1 MVRILLQCIE
11 NFFLCTMSLELDL
24 HNHTLFTFFQLFSHS
39 LTLGVFLLWCRKHC
53 QWTPEDWSA
62 SFDVQAFHV
71 PLIFILFHLLCIC
84 ISFWTLGKCY
94 YQVYLA
100 GVNLLDWVHNHGL
113 DFESL
118 LSIVCVSMMGSLR
131 VLFYWTI
138 FPSELKNTSVLWS
151 VHESLIFVLFI
162 SMKEV
167 SEWNPNHVHWL
178 LTETTW
184 FLAYASFDVWT

>member
-1 MVRILLQCIE
+1 MFFCCGAGSIANGLLKIE
-11 NFFLCTMSLELDL
+11 VL
-24 HNHTLFTFFQLFSHS
+24 HLMF
-39 LTLGVFLLWCRKHC
+39 
-53 QWTPEDWSA
+53 
-62 SFDVQAFHV
+62 QAFHV

-138 FPSELKNTSVLWS
+138 FPSELKNTSFLWS

-167 SEWNPNHVHWL
+167 SEWHPNHVHWL
-178 LTETTW
+178 PTETTW
-184 FLAYASFDVWT
+184 FLASHPSMSELEILHAICMCKITFDR